1 MMKYIITENRLVD
14 FVDKYLEDSVGRLRV
29 FPLTHINAREGDFEL
44 VKDNGETIFTYGDYH
59 LGVEEHLFYK
69 MMALFNLEQRELE
82 KLLEKWF
89 DKHYPENM
97 VITAYPIVE

>member
-1 MMKYIITENRLVD
+1 MKYIITENRLVD

-44 VKDNGETIFTYGDYH
+44 VKDNGETIFTYFDYH

-89 DKHYPENM
+89 DKHYPGNM
-97 VITAYPIVE
+97 VITAYPIIE